1 MGKGGGGQRTPYEA
15 PNDLTSRQ
23 KASLIDLISE
33 GPIEGPIHIQGS
45 MDDLGC
51 IYLDDTPVIDGSG
64 NSTINGMYAQ
74 WRAGTLEQPAMSGFT
89 ASANEVPVGIEVKYN
104 SPVTRTI
111 TSPNID
117 RLRLTFG
124 TQALVE
130 TKDNGDRVPTSVQL
144 QIQIQR
150 NGTWITEKNVT
161 INGKRS
167 NSPYL
172 MAVVLDDLPPV
183 PFSVRMIRI
192 TQDSTSDKIQNNTV
206 WSSYSELVDISQTYP
221 GSAVAGLMFDSEQ
234 FGNKFPRRNY
244 LIKGRIIQ
252 VPSNYDPDERIYS
265 GIWDGTFKPSFTNNP
280 AWILWDLLTHPR
292 YGMGKRLNI
301 SEVDKFALYAI
312 GRYCDEQV
320 DDGFGGKEPRMV
332 CNAYITDMR
341 KAYDVM
347 GDMCAMMRIMPVWN
361 GRTLTF
367 IQDRPSDVVWPYTN
381 ANVIDGN
388 FQYSFSALKSR
399 HTAVEVRFIDPDNG
413 WKTSVELVEDDA
425 SIARFGRNVMRVDAF
440 GCTSRGQAHR
450 HGLWLLTTEKLE
462 TQTVEFT
469 VGSEGLRH
477 MPGDIIEIADN
488 YYADNQIGG
497 RLTHIDYASQT
508 LTLDRNIDTPQS
520 GKSSVTLINAQ
531 GDPQSYE
538 VLSYPA
544 SNQIKLDTLPLGLR
558 EGGIWTLTL
567 PSLRRRLFRAISLAD
582 NGDGSF
588 TVIAVQH
595 TPEKEAIV
603 DKGAKFEPKPDT
615 PLGGFIPPV
624 ENLSVDIELDA
635 SAWQV
640 EASWNTPYS
649 SRGVDFLLKL
659 TTGDRIVGT
668 ASTTDTMYRFG
679 GLPQGNYVL
688 SVVPQND
695 RKQKG
700 EVATTSFAINPPLP
714 PSYIEVESGYFS
726 LGIIPRSGG
735 QNSLRAQYEF
745 WFSEK
750 QITDISEVESRA
762 EYLGVSSMWVI
773 QGRNLKAG
781 HTYYIYVRSINAV
794 GKSAFVEAKGEPNSN
809 TKEILDELD
818 GQFMTADAGK
828 QLSERLDWNA
838 ETAIILSNADSQLSR
853 SLLVKH
859 GQSQAGIK
867 ELWQVRATD
876 NEAWAQTVTQ
886 LYSSINDAENTF
898 NSEIK
903 EVKTTI
909 SDLDKAF
916 GQTSTEIRTELKTA
930 NDTTNK
936 RIDSTNQDLANTNQK
951 LGNTD
956 KEMGRIAADVVTNK
970 EAISKTNEAMAK
982 SEEQVQAQFGEQQ
995 GMINQKMQAEFSQ
1008 TGDGVV
1014 THSINIT
1021 IIHDKVKYNAAGQV
1035 ISAQVKNGKLE
1046 SFFGYNANNFAW
1058 YNPANGKM
1066 ELFMYAKN
1074 GQLFIRD
1081 LFIEDGSITNAKI
1094 GNVIQSNNYVMGKSG
1109 WIINK
1114 NGFAEFQNIKARGE
1128 IEATSGRLKNVVIEK
1143 SCEILGTLN
1152 VENLEGNI
1160 VTVTQ
1165 DVYRSLSFPH
1175 SEIVELFKVKRRTQK
1190 CFIWV
1195 QGALNPYERIP
1206 NNGVR
1211 VENRA
1216 AFAYRA
1222 PGYGYNGGEA
1232 DIYIDRI
1239 IQPKPNTYNMEGLA
1253 SPDFYAVNEFVLEL
1267 GPGEGVA
1274 SIGIKI
1280 PRLDNQTTRFIM
1292 RARIIVFPDNQ
1303 DVIF

>member
-124 TQALVE
+124 TQSLVE

-150 NGTWITEKNVT
+150 NGVWITEKNVT
-161 INGKRS
+161 IKGKRS

-172 MAVVLDDLPPV
+172 MAVILDDLPPV

-252 VPSNYDPDERIYS
+252 VPSNYDPDKRIYS
-265 GIWDGTFKPSFTNNP
+265 GIWAGTFKPAFTNNP
-280 AWILWDLLTHPR
+280 AWVLWDLLTHPR

-320 DDGFGGKEPRMV
+320 DDGFGGKEPRIT

-347 GDMCAMMRIMPVWN
+347 ADMYAMMRIMPVWN

-399 HTAVEVRFIDPDNG
+399 HTAVEVRFIDPNNG

-462 TQTVEFT
+462 TQTVEFNI
-469 VGSEGLRH
+469 GSEGLRH

-508 LTLDRNIDTPQS
+508 LTLDRNIDTPKS
-520 GKSSVTLINAQ
+520 GKSSVTLLNAQ

-538 VLSYPA
+538 VVSYPA
-544 SNQIKLDTLPLGLR
+544 SNQIKLDILPLGLQ

-567 PSLRRRLFRAISLAD
+567 PSLRRRLFRAISLSD

-595 TPEKEAIV
+595 APEKEAVV

-624 ENLSVDIELDA
+624 ENLSVDIESDT

-668 ASTTDTMYRFG
+668 ASTTDTIYRFG

-688 SVVPQND
+688 SVLPQND

-750 QITDISEVESRA
+750 QITDIRDVENRA
-762 EYLGVSSMWVI
+762 EYLGISSMWVI

-794 GKSAFVEAKGEPNSN
+794 GKSVFVEAKGEPDSN

-818 GQFMTADAGK
+818 GQFMTTEAGK
-828 QLSERLDWNA
+828 QLDEKLNWNTESIA
-838 ETAIILSNADSQLSR
+838 ELTNATYSLSTDVLRYSANA
-853 SLLVKH
+853 
-859 GQSQAGIK
+859 QAGITQ
-867 ELWQVRATD
+867 LQQLRVSD
-876 NEAWAQTVTQ
+876 NEAWAQDIKRV
-886 LYSSINDAENTF
+886 YASIEDNDKALRA
-898 NSEIK
+898 EIK
-903 EVKTTI
+903 ETQTSI
-909 SDLDKAF
+909 TELNKAF
-916 GQTSTEIRTELKTA
+916 GQTTTEIRTELKTT
-930 NDTTNK
+930 NDATNK
-936 RIDSTNQDLANTNQK
+936 RIDDTNQK

-956 KEMGRIAADVVTNK
+956 KEIGRIRADVATNK
-970 EAISKTNEAMAK
+970 EAISETNKAMAK
-982 SEEQVQAQFGEQQ
+982 SEEQVQAQFGKQQ

-1021 IIHDKVKYNAAGQV
+1021 IVHNNVKYNAAGQV

-1046 SFFGYNANNFAW
+1046 SFIGYNANNFAW
-1058 YNPANGKM
+1058 YNPVNGKM
-1066 ELFMYAKN
+1066 ELFMAAKN
-1074 GQLFIRD
+1074 GQFFIREA
-1081 LFIEDGSITNAKI
+1081 FIGDATITSAKI
-1094 GNVIQSNNYVMGKSG
+1094 ADVLQSTNFSHANKVGYQLNMRTGEEIKYGNNAQGYWIETNILKRLFDKKGTMRIRMG
-1109 WIINK
+1109 
-1114 NGFAEFQNIKARGE
+1114 
-1128 IEATSGRLKNVVIEK
+1128 
-1143 SCEILGTLN
+1143 
-1152 VENLEGNI
+1152 
-1160 VTVTQ
+1160 
-1165 DVYRSLSFPH
+1165 
-1175 SEIVELFKVKRRTQK
+1175 
-1190 CFIWV
+1190 IW
-1195 QGALNPYERIP
+1195 
-1206 NNGVR
+1206 
-1211 VENRA
+1211 
-1216 AFAYRA
+1216 
-1222 PGYGYNGGEA
+1222 
-1232 DIYIDRI
+1232 
-1239 IQPKPNTYNMEGLA
+1239 
-1253 SPDFYAVNEFVLEL
+1253 
-1267 GPGEGVA
+1267 
-1274 SIGIKI
+1274 
-1280 PRLDNQTTRFIM
+1280 
-1292 RARIIVFPDNQ
+1292 
-1303 DVIF
+1303 

>member
-23 KASLIDLISE
+23 KASLVDLISE

-64 NSTINGMYAQ
+64 NSTINGMYTQ

-89 ASANEVPVGIEVKYN
+89 ASANEVPVGIEIKYN

-150 NGTWITEKNVT
+150 NGVWITEKNVT
-161 INGKRS
+161 IKGKRS

-172 MAVVLDDLPPV
+172 MAVILDDLPPV

-192 TQDSTSDKIQNNTV
+192 TKDSTSDKIQNNTV

-252 VPSNYDPDERIYS
+252 VPSNYDPDKRIYT
-265 GIWDGTFKPSFTNNP
+265 GIWDGTFKPAFTNNP

-320 DDGFGGKEPRMV
+320 DDGFGGKEPRMT

-381 ANVIDGN
+381 ANVIEGN

-508 LTLDRNIDTPQS
+508 LTLDRNIEIPKS

-531 GDPQSYE
+531 GEPKSYE
-538 VLSYPA
+538 VASYPA
-544 SNQIKLDTLPLGLR
+544 SNQIKLDILPLGLR

-635 SAWQV
+635 STWQV

-750 QITDISEVESRA
+750 KITDIREVESRT

-794 GKSAFVEAKGEPNSN
+794 GRSEFVEGIGQPESY
-809 TKEILDELD
+809 TREILDNLDKEL
-818 GQFMTADAGK
+818 QETQAWK
-828 QLSERLDWNA
+828 TLSETVDWN
-838 ETAIILSNADSQLSR
+838 ETTVKRLRYNEYRLSR
-853 SLLVKH
+853 KFEKYSE
-859 GQSQAGIK
+859 QIETDIK
-867 ELWQVRATD
+867 DIR
-876 NEAWAQTVTQ
+876 TQ
-886 LYSSINDAENTF
+886 IENT
-898 NSEIK
+898 E
-903 EVKTTI
+903 
-909 SDLDKAF
+909 
-916 GQTSTEIRTELKTA
+916 
-930 NDTTNK
+930 
-936 RIDSTNQDLANTNQK
+936 
-951 LGNTD
+951 
-956 KEMGRIAADVVTNK
+956 ADIITQK
-970 EAISKTNEAMAK
+970 EAISSITQAQ
-982 SEEQVQAQFGEQQ
+982 STYQQQVQAKFNQQSGIVSRKMNAQFTQSG
-995 GMINQKMQAEFSQ
+995 GYAR
-1008 TGDGVV
+1008 
-1014 THSINIT
+1014 HSINIT
-1021 IIHDKVKYNAAGQV
+1021 IIQDNIKYNAGGLV
-1035 ISAQVKNGKLE
+1035 VSAEIKNKKITSYIG
-1046 SFFGYNANNFAW
+1046 FNANNFAF
-1058 YNPANGKM
+1058 YNPKNNRM
-1066 ELFMYAKN
+1066 ELFMSAKN
-1074 GQLFIRD
+1074 GQFFIRD
-1081 LFIEDGSITNAKI
+1081 ALIDKAMIRKLVLSEAITSDNYYPDESGFIIDVKNNKLEFYG
-1094 GNVIQSNNYVMGKSG
+1094 GNGGTSLTEQNLYVKD
-1109 WIINK
+1109 
-1114 NGFAEFQNIKARGE
+1114 EFGN
-1128 IEATSGRLKNVVIEK
+1128 NVVI
-1143 SCEILGTLN
+1143 IG
-1152 VENLEGNI
+1152 
-1160 VTVTQ
+1160 
-1165 DVYRSLSFPH
+1165 
-1175 SEIVELFKVKRRTQK
+1175 
-1190 CFIWV
+1190 
-1195 QGALNPYERIP
+1195 
-1206 NNGVR
+1206 
-1211 VENRA
+1211 
-1216 AFAYRA
+1216 
-1222 PGYGYNGGEA
+1222 
-1232 DIYIDRI
+1232 DI
-1239 IQPKPNTYNMEGLA
+1239 
-1253 SPDFYAVNEFVLEL
+1253 SNEE
-1267 GPGEGVA
+1267 
-1274 SIGIKI
+1274 
-1280 PRLDNQTTRFIM
+1280 
-1292 RARIIVFPDNQ
+1292 
-1303 DVIF
+1303 

>member
-124 TQALVE
+124 TQSLVE

-150 NGTWITEKNVT
+150 NGVWITEKNVT
-161 INGKRS
+161 IKGKRS

-172 MAVVLDDLPPV
+172 MAVILDDLPPV

-252 VPSNYDPDERIYS
+252 VPSNYDPDKRIYS
-265 GIWDGTFKPSFTNNP
+265 GIWDGTFKPAFTNNP
-280 AWILWDLLTHPR
+280 AWVLWDLLTHPR
-292 YGMGKRLNI
+292 YGMGKRFNI

-320 DDGFGGKEPRMV
+320 DDGFGGKEPRIT

-347 GDMCAMMRIMPVWN
+347 ADMCAMMRIMPVWN

-399 HTAVEVRFIDPDNG
+399 HTAVEVRFIDPNNG

-462 TQTVEFT
+462 TQTVEFNI
-469 VGSEGLRH
+469 GSEGLRH

-488 YYADNQIGG
+488 NYADNQIGG

-508 LTLDRNIDTPQS
+508 LTLDRNIDTPKS

-538 VLSYPA
+538 VVSYPA
-544 SNQIKLDTLPLGLR
+544 SNQIKLDTLPLGLQ

-595 TPEKEAIV
+595 TPEKEAVV

-624 ENLSVDIELDA
+624 ENLSVDIESDT

-668 ASTTDTMYRFG
+668 ASTTDTIYRFG

-688 SVVPQND
+688 SVLPQND

-750 QITDISEVESRA
+750 QITDIRDVENRA
-762 EYLGVSSMWVI
+762 EYLGISSMWVI

-794 GKSAFVEAKGEPNSN
+794 GKSVFVEAKGEPDSN

-818 GQFMTADAGK
+818 GQFMTTEAGK
-828 QLSERLDWNA
+828 QLDEKLNWNTESIA
-838 ETAIILSNADSQLSR
+838 ELTNATYSLSTDVLRYSANA
-853 SLLVKH
+853 
-859 GQSQAGIK
+859 QAGITQ
-867 ELWQVRATD
+867 LQQLRVSD
-876 NEAWAQTVTQ
+876 NEAWAQDIKRV
-886 LYSSINDAENTF
+886 YASIEDNDKALRA
-898 NSEIK
+898 EIK
-903 EVKTTI
+903 ETQTSI
-909 SDLDKAF
+909 TELNKAF
-916 GQTSTEIRTELKTA
+916 GQTTTEIRTELKTT
-930 NDTTNK
+930 NDATNK
-936 RIDSTNQDLANTNQK
+936 RIDDTNQK

-956 KEMGRIAADVVTNK
+956 KEVGRIRADVATNK
-970 EAISKTNEAMAK
+970 EAISETNKAMAK
-982 SEEQVQAQFGEQQ
+982 SEEQVQAQFGKQQ

-1021 IIHDKVKYNAAGQV
+1021 IVHNNVKYNAAGQV

-1058 YNPANGKM
+1058 YNPVNGKM

-1074 GQLFIRD
+1074 GQFFIKEAFLD
-1081 LFIEDGSITNAKI
+1081 KASIREMVLSESI
-1094 GNVIQSNNYVMGKSG
+1094 RSDNYVPGKSG
-1109 WIINK
+1109 FIIDVKNNK
-1114 NGFAEFQNIKARGE
+1114 LEMYGGNGGTTLTNQNLYVKDETGY
-1128 IEATSGRLKNVVIEK
+1128 NVVI
-1143 SCEILGTLN
+1143 IGDITN
-1152 VENLEGNI
+1152 
-1160 VTVTQ
+1160 
-1165 DVYRSLSFPH
+1165 
-1175 SEIVELFKVKRRTQK
+1175 
-1190 CFIWV
+1190 
-1195 QGALNPYERIP
+1195 ER
-1206 NNGVR
+1206 
-1211 VENRA
+1211 
-1216 AFAYRA
+1216 
-1222 PGYGYNGGEA
+1222 
-1232 DIYIDRI
+1232 
-1239 IQPKPNTYNMEGLA
+1239 
-1253 SPDFYAVNEFVLEL
+1253 
-1267 GPGEGVA
+1267 
-1274 SIGIKI
+1274 
-1280 PRLDNQTTRFIM
+1280 
-1292 RARIIVFPDNQ
+1292 
-1303 DVIF
+1303 

>member
-74 WRAGTLEQPAMSGFT
+74 WRAGTLEQPAMRGFT

-150 NGTWITEKNVT
+150 NGVWITEKNVT
-161 INGKRS
+161 IKGKRS

-172 MAVVLDDLPPV
+172 MAVILDDLPPV

-252 VPSNYDPDERIYS
+252 VPSNYDPDKRIYS
-265 GIWDGTFKPSFTNNP
+265 GIWDGTFKPAFTNNP
-280 AWILWDLLTHPR
+280 AWVLWDLLTHPR

-320 DDGFGGKEPRMV
+320 DDGFGGKEPRIT

-347 GDMCAMMRIMPVWN
+347 ADMCAMMRIMPVWN

-399 HTAVEVRFIDPDNG
+399 HTAVEVRFIDPNNG

-462 TQTVEFT
+462 TQTVEFNI
-469 VGSEGLRH
+469 GSEGLRH

-508 LTLDRNIDTPQS
+508 LTLDRNIDTPKS

-538 VLSYPA
+538 VVSYPA
-544 SNQIKLDTLPLGLR
+544 SNQIKLDTLPLGLQ

-595 TPEKEAIV
+595 TPEKEAVV

-624 ENLSVDIELDA
+624 ENLSVDIESDT

-688 SVVPQND
+688 SVLPQND

-735 QNSLRAQYEF
+735 RNSLRAQYEF

-750 QITDISEVESRA
+750 QITDIRDVENRA
-762 EYLGVSSMWVI
+762 EYLGISSMWVI

-794 GKSAFVEAKGEPNSN
+794 GKSVFVEAKGEPDSN

-818 GQFMTADAGK
+818 GQFMTTEAGK
-828 QLSERLDWNA
+828 QLDEKLNWNTESIA
-838 ETAIILSNADSQLSR
+838 ELTNATYSLSTDVLRYSANA
-853 SLLVKH
+853 
-859 GQSQAGIK
+859 QAGITQ
-867 ELWQVRATD
+867 LQQLRVSD
-876 NEAWAQTVTQ
+876 NEAWAQDIKRV
-886 LYSSINDAENTF
+886 YASIEDNDKALRA
-898 NSEIK
+898 EIK
-903 EVKTTI
+903 ETQTSI
-909 SDLDKAF
+909 TELNKAF
-916 GQTSTEIRTELKTA
+916 GQTTTEIRTELKT
-930 NDTTNK
+930 
-936 RIDSTNQDLANTNQK
+936 TNQNLADTNQK
-951 LGNTD
+951 LGNID
-956 KEMGRIAADVVTNK
+956 KEVGRIRADVATNK
-970 EAISKTNEAMAK
+970 EAISETNKAMAK
-982 SEEQVQAQFGEQQ
+982 SEEQVQAQFGKQQ

-1021 IIHDKVKYNAAGQV
+1021 IVHNNVKYNAAGQV

-1046 SFFGYNANNFAW
+1046 SFIGYNANNFAW
-1058 YNPANGKM
+1058 YNPVNGKM

-1094 GNVIQSNNYVMGKSG
+1094 GNVIQSNNYVAGKSG

-1114 NGFAEFQNIKARGE
+1114 NGLAEFQNIKARGE
-1128 IEATSGRLKNVVIEK
+1128 IEATSGRLKNVVIEE
-1143 SCEILGTLN
+1143 SCDILGKLK

-1165 DVYRSLSFPH
+1165 DVYHNLSFSH
-1175 SEIVELFKVKRRTQK
+1175 NNIVELFKVKRRTQK

-1206 NNGVR
+1206 NNGVKP
-1211 VENRA
+1211 ENRS

-1222 PGYGYNGGEA
+1222 PFYRNGAGAA
-1232 DIYIDRI
+1232 DIYIDGV
-1239 IQPKPNTYNMEGLA
+1239 IQPRPSIYNMEDT
-1253 SPDFYAVNEFVLEL
+1253 STSDFYAVNEFVLEL
-1267 GPGEGVA
+1267 SPGEGVA

-1280 PRLDNQTTRFIM
+1280 PQGGSETTRFIM

-1303 DVIF
+1303 DVIFN

>member
-124 TQALVE
+124 TQSLVE

-150 NGTWITEKNVT
+150 NGVWITEKNVT
-161 INGKRS
+161 IKGKRS

-172 MAVVLDDLPPV
+172 MAVILDDLPPV

-252 VPSNYDPDERIYS
+252 VPSNYDPDKRIYS
-265 GIWDGTFKPSFTNNP
+265 GIWDGTFKPAFTNNP
-280 AWILWDLLTHPR
+280 AWVLWDLLTHPR

-320 DDGFGGKEPRMV
+320 DDGFGGKEPRIT

-347 GDMCAMMRIMPVWN
+347 ADMCAMMRIMPVWN

-399 HTAVEVRFIDPDNG
+399 HTAVEVRFIDPNNG

-462 TQTVEFT
+462 TQTVEFNI
-469 VGSEGLRH
+469 GSEGLRH

-508 LTLDRNIDTPQS
+508 LTLDRNIDTPKS
-520 GKSSVTLINAQ
+520 GKSSVTLLNAQ

-538 VLSYPA
+538 VVSYPA
-544 SNQIKLDTLPLGLR
+544 SNQIKLDTLPLGLQ

-567 PSLRRRLFRAISLAD
+567 PSLRRRLFRAISLTD

-595 TPEKEAIV
+595 TPEKEAVV

-624 ENLSVDIELDA
+624 ENLSVDIESDT

-668 ASTTDTMYRFG
+668 ASTTDTIYRFG

-688 SVVPQND
+688 SVLPQND

-750 QITDISEVESRA
+750 QITDIRDVENRA
-762 EYLGVSSMWVI
+762 EYLGISSMWVI

-794 GKSAFVEAKGEPNSN
+794 GKSVFVEAKGEPDSN

-818 GQFMTADAGK
+818 GQFMTTEAGK
-828 QLSERLDWNA
+828 QLDEKLNWNTESIA
-838 ETAIILSNADSQLSR
+838 ELTNATYSLSTDVLRYSANA
-853 SLLVKH
+853 
-859 GQSQAGIK
+859 QAGITQ
-867 ELWQVRATD
+867 LQQLRVSD
-876 NEAWAQTVTQ
+876 NEAWAQDIKRV
-886 LYSSINDAENTF
+886 YASIEDNDKALRA
-898 NSEIK
+898 EIK
-903 EVKTTI
+903 ETQTSI
-909 SDLDKAF
+909 TELNKAF
-916 GQTSTEIRTELKTA
+916 GQTTTEIRTELKTT
-930 NDTTNK
+930 NDATNK
-936 RIDSTNQDLANTNQK
+936 RIDDTNQK

-956 KEMGRIAADVVTNK
+956 KEVGRIRADVATNK
-970 EAISKTNEAMAK
+970 EAISETNKAMAK
-982 SEEQVQAQFGEQQ
+982 SEEQVQAQFGKQQ

-1021 IIHDKVKYNAAGQV
+1021 IVHNNVKYNAAGQV

-1046 SFFGYNANNFAW
+1046 SFIGYNANNFAW
-1058 YNPANGKM
+1058 YNPVNGKM

-1094 GNVIQSNNYVMGKSG
+1094 GNVIQSNNYVAGKSG

-1114 NGFAEFQNIKARGE
+1114 NGFAELQNIKARGE
-1128 IEATSGRLKNVVIEK
+1128 IEATSGRLKNVVIEE
-1143 SCEILGTLN
+1143 SCDILGKLK

-1165 DVYRSLSFPH
+1165 DVYHNLSFSH
-1175 SEIVELFKVKRRTQK
+1175 NNIVELFKVKRRTQK

-1206 NNGVR
+1206 NNGVKP
-1211 VENRA
+1211 ENRS

-1222 PGYGYNGGEA
+1222 PFYRNGAGAA
-1232 DIYIDRI
+1232 DIYIDGV
-1239 IQPKPNTYNMEGLA
+1239 IQPRPSIYNMEDTA
-1253 SPDFYAVNEFVLEL
+1253 TSDFYAVNEFVLEL
-1267 GPGEGVA
+1267 SPGEGVA

-1280 PRLDNQTTRFIM
+1280 PQGGSETTRFIM

-1303 DVIF
+1303 DVIFN

>member
-1 MGKGGGGQRTPYEA
+1 MGKGGGGQKTPYEA

-45 MDDLGC
+45 MNDLGC
-51 IYLDDTPVIDGSG
+51 IYLDDTSVIDGSG

-144 QIQIQR
+144 QIQVQR
-150 NGTWITEKNVT
+150 NGAWITEKNVT

-252 VPSNYDPDERIYS
+252 VPSNYDPDKRIYS
-265 GIWDGTFKPSFTNNP
+265 SIWDGSFKPAFTNNP
-280 AWILWDLLTHPR
+280 AWVLWDLLTHPR

-312 GRYCDEQV
+312 GRYCDERV
-320 DDGFGGKEPRMV
+320 DDGFGGKEPRMT

-381 ANVIDGN
+381 ANVIEGN

-497 RLTHIDYASQT
+497 RLTHIDYTSQT
-508 LTLDRNIDTPQS
+508 LTLDRNIDTPKS

-544 SNQIKLDTLPLGLR
+544 SNQINLDTLPLGLR

-615 PLGGFIPPV
+615 PLGGFIPSV
-624 ENLSVDIELDA
+624 ENLSVDIESDA

-649 SRGVDFLLKL
+649 SRGIDFLLKL

-668 ASTTDTMYRFG
+668 ASTTDTMHRFG

-700 EVATTSFAINPPLP
+700 EVVTTSFAINPPLP

-750 QITDISEVESRA
+750 QITDIREVENRA
-762 EYLGVSSMWVI
+762 EYLGVSTMWVI

-794 GKSAFVEAKGEPNSN
+794 GRSEFVEGIGQPESY
-809 TKEILDELD
+809 TREILDNLDKEL
-818 GQFMTADAGK
+818 QETQAWK
-828 QLSERLDWNA
+828 TLSESVDWN
-838 ETAIILSNADSQLSR
+838 ETTVKRLRYNEYRLSR
-853 SLLVKH
+853 KFEKYSE
-859 GQSQAGIK
+859 QIETDIK
-867 ELWQVRATD
+867 DIR
-876 NEAWAQTVTQ
+876 TQ
-886 LYSSINDAENTF
+886 IENT
-898 NSEIK
+898 E
-903 EVKTTI
+903 
-909 SDLDKAF
+909 
-916 GQTSTEIRTELKTA
+916 
-930 NDTTNK
+930 
-936 RIDSTNQDLANTNQK
+936 
-951 LGNTD
+951 
-956 KEMGRIAADVVTNK
+956 ADIITQK
-970 EAISKTNEAMAK
+970 EAISSITQAQ
-982 SEEQVQAQFGEQQ
+982 STYQHQVQAKFNQQ
-995 GMINQKMQAEFSQ
+995 SGIVNQKMNAQFTQSGGYAR
-1008 TGDGVV
+1008 
-1014 THSINIT
+1014 HSMNIT
-1021 IIHDKVKYNAAGQV
+1021 IIQDNIKYNAGGLV
-1035 ISAQVKNGKLE
+1035 VSAEIKNKKITSYIG
-1046 SFFGYNANNFAW
+1046 FNANNFAF
-1058 YNPANGKM
+1058 YNPKNNRM
-1066 ELFMYAKN
+1066 ELFMSAKN
-1074 GQLFIRD
+1074 GQFFIRD
-1081 LFIEDGSITNAKI
+1081 ALIDKAKI
-1094 GNVIQSNNYVMGKSG
+1094 RKLVLSEAITSDNYYPDESGFIIDVKNNKLEFYGGNGGTSLTEQNLYVKD
-1109 WIINK
+1109 
-1114 NGFAEFQNIKARGE
+1114 EFGN
-1128 IEATSGRLKNVVIEK
+1128 NVVI
-1143 SCEILGTLN
+1143 IG
-1152 VENLEGNI
+1152 
-1160 VTVTQ
+1160 
-1165 DVYRSLSFPH
+1165 
-1175 SEIVELFKVKRRTQK
+1175 
-1190 CFIWV
+1190 
-1195 QGALNPYERIP
+1195 
-1206 NNGVR
+1206 
-1211 VENRA
+1211 
-1216 AFAYRA
+1216 
-1222 PGYGYNGGEA
+1222 
-1232 DIYIDRI
+1232 DI
-1239 IQPKPNTYNMEGLA
+1239 
-1253 SPDFYAVNEFVLEL
+1253 SNEE
-1267 GPGEGVA
+1267 
-1274 SIGIKI
+1274 
-1280 PRLDNQTTRFIM
+1280 
-1292 RARIIVFPDNQ
+1292 
-1303 DVIF
+1303 

>member
-124 TQALVE
+124 TQSLVE

-150 NGTWITEKNVT
+150 NGVWITEKNVT
-161 INGKRS
+161 IKGKRS

-172 MAVVLDDLPPV
+172 MAVILDDLPPV

-252 VPSNYDPDERIYS
+252 VPSNYDPDKRIYS
-265 GIWDGTFKPSFTNNP
+265 GIWDGTFKPAFTNNP
-280 AWILWDLLTHPR
+280 AWVLWDLLTHPR

-320 DDGFGGKEPRMV
+320 DDGFGGKEPRIT

-347 GDMCAMMRIMPVWN
+347 ADMCAMMRIMPVWN

-399 HTAVEVRFIDPDNG
+399 HTAVEVRFIDPNNG

-440 GCTSRGQAHR
+440 GCTSRGQAYR

-462 TQTVEFT
+462 TQTVEFNI
-469 VGSEGLRH
+469 GSEGLRH

-488 YYADNQIGG
+488 NYADNQIGG

-508 LTLDRNIDTPQS
+508 LTLDRNIDTPKS

-538 VLSYPA
+538 VVSYPA
-544 SNQIKLDTLPLGLR
+544 SNQIKLDTLPLGLQ

-595 TPEKEAIV
+595 TPEKEAVV

-624 ENLSVDIELDA
+624 ENLSVDIESDT

-668 ASTTDTMYRFG
+668 ASTTDTIYRFG

-688 SVVPQND
+688 SVLPQND

-750 QITDISEVESRA
+750 QITDIRDVENRA
-762 EYLGVSSMWVI
+762 EYLGISSMWVI

-794 GKSAFVEAKGEPNSN
+794 GKSVFVEAKGEPDSN

-818 GQFMTADAGK
+818 GQFMTTEAGK
-828 QLSERLDWNA
+828 QLDEKLNWNTESIA
-838 ETAIILSNADSQLSR
+838 ELTNATYSLSTDVLRYSANA
-853 SLLVKH
+853 
-859 GQSQAGIK
+859 QAGITQ
-867 ELWQVRATD
+867 LQQLRVSD
-876 NEAWAQTVTQ
+876 NEAWAQDIKRV
-886 LYSSINDAENTF
+886 YASIEDNDKALRA
-898 NSEIK
+898 EIK
-903 EVKTTI
+903 ETQTSI
-909 SDLDKAF
+909 TELNKAF
-916 GQTSTEIRTELKTA
+916 GQTTTEIRTELKTT
-930 NDTTNK
+930 NDATNK
-936 RIDSTNQDLANTNQK
+936 RIDDTNQK

-956 KEMGRIAADVVTNK
+956 KEVGRIRADVATNK
-970 EAISKTNEAMAK
+970 EAISETNKAMAK
-982 SEEQVQAQFGEQQ
+982 SEEQVQAQFGKQQ

-1021 IIHDKVKYNAAGQV
+1021 IVHNNVKYNAAGQV

-1046 SFFGYNANNFAW
+1046 SFIGYNANNFAW
-1058 YNPANGKM
+1058 YNPVNGKM
-1066 ELFMYAKN
+1066 ELFMAVKN
-1074 GQLFIRD
+1074 GQLFVKEAFLDKASIREMV
-1081 LFIEDGSITNAKI
+1081 LSESIR
-1094 GNVIQSNNYVMGKSG
+1094 SDNYVPGKSG
-1109 WIINK
+1109 FIIDVKNNK
-1114 NGFAEFQNIKARGE
+1114 LEMYGGNGGTTLTNQNLYVKDETGY
-1128 IEATSGRLKNVVIEK
+1128 NVVI
-1143 SCEILGTLN
+1143 IGDITN
-1152 VENLEGNI
+1152 
-1160 VTVTQ
+1160 
-1165 DVYRSLSFPH
+1165 
-1175 SEIVELFKVKRRTQK
+1175 
-1190 CFIWV
+1190 
-1195 QGALNPYERIP
+1195 ER
-1206 NNGVR
+1206 
-1211 VENRA
+1211 
-1216 AFAYRA
+1216 
-1222 PGYGYNGGEA
+1222 
-1232 DIYIDRI
+1232 
-1239 IQPKPNTYNMEGLA
+1239 
-1253 SPDFYAVNEFVLEL
+1253 
-1267 GPGEGVA
+1267 
-1274 SIGIKI
+1274 
-1280 PRLDNQTTRFIM
+1280 
-1292 RARIIVFPDNQ
+1292 
-1303 DVIF
+1303 

>member
-124 TQALVE
+124 TQSLVE

-150 NGTWITEKNVT
+150 NGVWITEKNVT
-161 INGKRS
+161 IKGKRS

-172 MAVVLDDLPPV
+172 MAVILDDLPPV

-252 VPSNYDPDERIYS
+252 VPSNYDPDKRIYS
-265 GIWDGTFKPSFTNNP
+265 GIWDGTFKPAFTNNP
-280 AWILWDLLTHPR
+280 AWVLWDLLTHPR
-292 YGMGKRLNI
+292 YGMGKRFNI

-320 DDGFGGKEPRMV
+320 DDGFGGKEPRIT

-347 GDMCAMMRIMPVWN
+347 ADMCAMMRIMPVWN

-399 HTAVEVRFIDPDNG
+399 HTAVEVRFIDPNNG

-462 TQTVEFT
+462 TQTVEFNI
-469 VGSEGLRH
+469 GSEGLRH

-488 YYADNQIGG
+488 NYADNQIGG

-508 LTLDRNIDTPQS
+508 LTLDRNIDTPKS

-538 VLSYPA
+538 VVSYPA
-544 SNQIKLDTLPLGLR
+544 SNQIKLDTLPLGLQ

-595 TPEKEAIV
+595 TPEKEAVV

-624 ENLSVDIELDA
+624 ENLSVDIESDT

-668 ASTTDTMYRFG
+668 ASTTDTIYRFG

-688 SVVPQND
+688 SVLPQND

-750 QITDISEVESRA
+750 QITDIRDVENRA
-762 EYLGVSSMWVI
+762 EYLGISSMWVI

-794 GKSAFVEAKGEPNSN
+794 GKSVFVEAKGEPDSN

-818 GQFMTADAGK
+818 GQFMTTEAGK
-828 QLSERLDWNA
+828 QLDEKLNWNTESIA
-838 ETAIILSNADSQLSR
+838 ELTNATYSLSTDVLRYSANA
-853 SLLVKH
+853 
-859 GQSQAGIK
+859 QAGITQ
-867 ELWQVRATD
+867 LQQLRVSD
-876 NEAWAQTVTQ
+876 NEAWAQDIKRV
-886 LYSSINDAENTF
+886 YASIEDNDKALRA
-898 NSEIK
+898 EIK
-903 EVKTTI
+903 ETQTSI
-909 SDLDKAF
+909 TELNKAF
-916 GQTSTEIRTELKTA
+916 GQTTTEIRTELKTT
-930 NDTTNK
+930 NDATNK
-936 RIDSTNQDLANTNQK
+936 RIDDTNQK

-956 KEMGRIAADVVTNK
+956 KEVGRIRADVATNK
-970 EAISKTNEAMAK
+970 EAISETNKAMAK
-982 SEEQVQAQFGEQQ
+982 SEEQVQAQFGKQQ

-1021 IIHDKVKYNAAGQV
+1021 IVHNNVKYNAAGQV
-1035 ISAQVKNGKLE
+1035 ISA
-1046 SFFGYNANNFAW
+1046 
-1058 YNPANGKM
+1058 
-1066 ELFMYAKN
+1066 
-1074 GQLFIRD
+1074 
-1081 LFIEDGSITNAKI
+1081 
-1094 GNVIQSNNYVMGKSG
+1094 
-1109 WIINK
+1109 
-1114 NGFAEFQNIKARGE
+1114 
-1128 IEATSGRLKNVVIEK
+1128 
-1143 SCEILGTLN
+1143 
-1152 VENLEGNI
+1152 
-1160 VTVTQ
+1160 
-1165 DVYRSLSFPH
+1165 
-1175 SEIVELFKVKRRTQK
+1175 
-1190 CFIWV
+1190 
-1195 QGALNPYERIP
+1195 
-1206 NNGVR
+1206 
-1211 VENRA
+1211 
-1216 AFAYRA
+1216 
-1222 PGYGYNGGEA
+1222 
-1232 DIYIDRI
+1232 
-1239 IQPKPNTYNMEGLA
+1239 
-1253 SPDFYAVNEFVLEL
+1253 
-1267 GPGEGVA
+1267 
-1274 SIGIKI
+1274 
-1280 PRLDNQTTRFIM
+1280 
-1292 RARIIVFPDNQ
+1292 
-1303 DVIF
+1303 

>member
-45 MDDLGC
+45 MNDLGC

-74 WRAGTLEQPAMSGFT
+74 WRAGTLEQPEMSGFT

-144 QIQIQR
+144 QIQVQR
-150 NGTWITEKNVT
+150 NGAWITEKNVT

-252 VPSNYDPDERIYS
+252 VSSNYDPDKRIYT
-265 GIWDGTFKPSFTNNP
+265 GIWDGTFKPAFTNNP

-320 DDGFGGKEPRMV
+320 DDGFGGKEPRMT

-381 ANVIDGN
+381 ANVIEGN

-488 YYADNQIGG
+488 YYADNQMGG

-508 LTLDRNIDTPQS
+508 LTLDRNIDTPKS

-538 VLSYPA
+538 VVSYPA
-544 SNQIKLDTLPLGLR
+544 SNQIKLDTLPSGLR

-624 ENLSVDIELDA
+624 ENLSVDIESDA

-668 ASTTDTMYRFG
+668 ASTSDMMYRFG

-750 QITDISEVESRA
+750 QITDIREVENRA
-762 EYLGVSSMWVI
+762 EYLGVSTMWVI

-781 HTYYIYVRSINAV
+781 HTYYIYVCSINAV
-794 GKSAFVEAKGEPNSN
+794 GRSEFVEGIGQPESH
-809 TKEILDELD
+809 TREILDNLDKEL
-818 GQFMTADAGK
+818 QETQAWK
-828 QLSERLDWNA
+828 TLSETVDWN
-838 ETAIILSNADSQLSR
+838 ETTVKRLRYNEYRLSR
-853 SLLVKH
+853 KFEKYSE
-859 GQSQAGIK
+859 QIETDIK
-867 ELWQVRATD
+867 DIR
-876 NEAWAQTVTQ
+876 TQ
-886 LYSSINDAENTF
+886 IENT
-898 NSEIK
+898 E
-903 EVKTTI
+903 
-909 SDLDKAF
+909 
-916 GQTSTEIRTELKTA
+916 
-930 NDTTNK
+930 
-936 RIDSTNQDLANTNQK
+936 
-951 LGNTD
+951 
-956 KEMGRIAADVVTNK
+956 ADIITQK
-970 EAISKTNEAMAK
+970 EAISSITQAQ
-982 SEEQVQAQFGEQQ
+982 STYQHQVQAKFNQQ
-995 GMINQKMQAEFSQ
+995 SGIVNQKMNAQFTQSGGYAR
-1008 TGDGVV
+1008 
-1014 THSINIT
+1014 HSMNIT
-1021 IIHDKVKYNAAGQV
+1021 IIQDNIKYNAGGLV
-1035 ISAQVKNGKLE
+1035 VSAEIKNKKITSYIG
-1046 SFFGYNANNFAW
+1046 FNANNFAF
-1058 YNPANGKM
+1058 YNPKNNRM
-1066 ELFMYAKN
+1066 ELFMSAKN
-1074 GQLFIRD
+1074 GQFFIRD
-1081 LFIEDGSITNAKI
+1081 ALIDKAMIRKLVLSEAITSDNYYPDESGFIIDVKNNKLEFYG
-1094 GNVIQSNNYVMGKSG
+1094 GNGGTSLTEQNLYVKD
-1109 WIINK
+1109 
-1114 NGFAEFQNIKARGE
+1114 EFGN
-1128 IEATSGRLKNVVIEK
+1128 NVVI
-1143 SCEILGTLN
+1143 IG
-1152 VENLEGNI
+1152 
-1160 VTVTQ
+1160 
-1165 DVYRSLSFPH
+1165 
-1175 SEIVELFKVKRRTQK
+1175 
-1190 CFIWV
+1190 
-1195 QGALNPYERIP
+1195 
-1206 NNGVR
+1206 
-1211 VENRA
+1211 
-1216 AFAYRA
+1216 
-1222 PGYGYNGGEA
+1222 
-1232 DIYIDRI
+1232 DI
-1239 IQPKPNTYNMEGLA
+1239 
-1253 SPDFYAVNEFVLEL
+1253 SNEE
-1267 GPGEGVA
+1267 
-1274 SIGIKI
+1274 
-1280 PRLDNQTTRFIM
+1280 
-1292 RARIIVFPDNQ
+1292 
-1303 DVIF
+1303 

>member
-1 MGKGGGGQRTPYEA
+1 MGKGGGGQRTSYEA

-74 WRAGTLEQPAMSGFT
+74 WRAGTLEQPAMRGFT

-150 NGTWITEKNVT
+150 NGVWITEKNVT
-161 INGKRS
+161 IKGKRS

-172 MAVVLDDLPPV
+172 MAVILDDLPPV

-252 VPSNYDPDERIYS
+252 VPSNYDPDKRIYS
-265 GIWDGTFKPSFTNNP
+265 GIWDGTFKPAFTNNP
-280 AWILWDLLTHPR
+280 AWVLWDLLTHPR

-320 DDGFGGKEPRMV
+320 DDGFGGKEPRIT

-347 GDMCAMMRIMPVWN
+347 ADMCAMMRIMPVWN

-399 HTAVEVRFIDPDNG
+399 HTAVEVRFIDPNNG

-462 TQTVEFT
+462 TQTVEFNI
-469 VGSEGLRH
+469 GSEGLRH

-508 LTLDRNIDTPQS
+508 LTLDRNIDTPKS

-538 VLSYPA
+538 VVSYPA
-544 SNQIKLDTLPLGLR
+544 SNQIKLDTLPLGLQ

-595 TPEKEAIV
+595 TPEKEAVV

-624 ENLSVDIELDA
+624 ENLSVDIESDT

-688 SVVPQND
+688 SVLPQND

-735 QNSLRAQYEF
+735 RNSLRAQYEF

-750 QITDISEVESRA
+750 QITDIRDVENRA
-762 EYLGVSSMWVI
+762 EYLGISSMWVI

-794 GKSAFVEAKGEPNSN
+794 GKSVFVEAKGEPDSN

-818 GQFMTADAGK
+818 GQFMTTEAGK
-828 QLSERLDWNA
+828 QLDEKLNWNTESIA
-838 ETAIILSNADSQLSR
+838 ELTNATYSLSTDVLRYSANA
-853 SLLVKH
+853 
-859 GQSQAGIK
+859 QAGITQ
-867 ELWQVRATD
+867 LQQLRVSD
-876 NEAWAQTVTQ
+876 NEAWAQDIKRV
-886 LYSSINDAENTF
+886 YASIDENAA
-898 NSEIK
+898 
-903 EVKTTI
+903 EVKRAQNSI
-909 SDLDKAF
+909 VDLNKAF
-916 GQTSTEIRTELKTA
+916 AEDRT
-930 NDTTNK
+930 
-936 RIDSTNQDLANTNQK
+936 R
-951 LGNTD
+951 
-956 KEMGRIAADVVTNK
+956 
-970 EAISKTNEAMAK
+970 
-982 SEEQVQAQFGEQQ
+982 VQARFDEQE
-995 GMINQKMQAEFSQ
+995 GMIEEKMQATFEQS
-1008 TGDGVV
+1008 GDGVV

-1021 IIHDKVKYNAAGQV
+1021 IKHNGVNYNAAGQV

-1046 SFFGYNANNFAW
+1046 SFIGYNANNFAW
-1058 YNPANGKM
+1058 YNPVNGKM
-1066 ELFMYAKN
+1066 ELFMAAKN

-1094 GNVIQSNNYVMGKSG
+1094 GNVIQSNNYVAGKSG

-1114 NGFAEFQNIKARGE
+1114 NGFAELQNIKARGE
-1128 IEATSGRLKNVVIEK
+1128 IEATSGRLKNVVIEE
-1143 SCEILGTLN
+1143 SCDILGKLK

-1165 DVYRSLSFPH
+1165 DVYHNLSFSH
-1175 SEIVELFKVKRRTQK
+1175 NNIVELFKVKRRTQK

-1206 NNGVR
+1206 NNGVKP
-1211 VENRA
+1211 ENRS

-1222 PGYGYNGGEA
+1222 PFYRNGAGVA
-1232 DIYIDRI
+1232 DIYIDGV
-1239 IQPKPNTYNMEGLA
+1239 IQPRPSIYNMEDTA
-1253 SPDFYAVNEFVLEL
+1253 TSDFYAVNEFVLEL
-1267 GPGEGVA
+1267 SPGEGVA

-1280 PRLDNQTTRFIM
+1280 PQGGSETTRFIM

-1303 DVIF
+1303 DVIFN

>member
-124 TQALVE
+124 TQSLVE

-150 NGTWITEKNVT
+150 NGVWITEKNVT
-161 INGKRS
+161 IKGKRS

-172 MAVVLDDLPPV
+172 MAVILDDLPPV

-252 VPSNYDPDERIYS
+252 VPSNYDPDKRIYS
-265 GIWDGTFKPSFTNNP
+265 GIWDGTFKPAFTNNP
-280 AWILWDLLTHPR
+280 AWVLWDLLTHPR

-320 DDGFGGKEPRMV
+320 DDGFGGKEPRIT

-347 GDMCAMMRIMPVWN
+347 ADMCAMMRIMPVWN

-399 HTAVEVRFIDPDNG
+399 HTAVEVRFIDPNNG

-440 GCTSRGQAHR
+440 GCTSRGQAYR

-462 TQTVEFT
+462 TQTVEFNI
-469 VGSEGLRH
+469 GSEGLRH

-488 YYADNQIGG
+488 NYADNQIGG

-508 LTLDRNIDTPQS
+508 LTLDRNIDTPKS

-538 VLSYPA
+538 VVSYPA
-544 SNQIKLDTLPLGLR
+544 SNQIKLDTLPLGLQ

-595 TPEKEAIV
+595 TPEKEAVV

-624 ENLSVDIELDA
+624 ENLSVDIESDT

-668 ASTTDTMYRFG
+668 ASTTDTIYRFG

-688 SVVPQND
+688 SVLPQND

-750 QITDISEVESRA
+750 QITDIRDVENRA
-762 EYLGVSSMWVI
+762 EYLGISSMWVI

-794 GKSAFVEAKGEPNSN
+794 GKSVFVEAKGEPDSN

-818 GQFMTADAGK
+818 GQFMTTEAGK
-828 QLSERLDWNA
+828 QLDEKLNWNTESIA
-838 ETAIILSNADSQLSR
+838 ELTNATYSLSTDVLRYSANA
-853 SLLVKH
+853 
-859 GQSQAGIK
+859 QAGITQ
-867 ELWQVRATD
+867 LQQLRVSD
-876 NEAWAQTVTQ
+876 NEAWAQDIKRV
-886 LYSSINDAENTF
+886 YASIEDNDKALRA
-898 NSEIK
+898 EIK
-903 EVKTTI
+903 ETQTSI
-909 SDLDKAF
+909 TELNKAF
-916 GQTSTEIRTELKTA
+916 GQTTTEIRTELKTT
-930 NDTTNK
+930 NDATNK
-936 RIDSTNQDLANTNQK
+936 RIDDTNQK

-956 KEMGRIAADVVTNK
+956 KEVGRIRADVATNK
-970 EAISKTNEAMAK
+970 EAISETNKAMAK
-982 SEEQVQAQFGEQQ
+982 SEEQVQAQF
-995 GMINQKMQAEFSQ
+995 
-1008 TGDGVV
+1008 
-1014 THSINIT
+1014 
-1021 IIHDKVKYNAAGQV
+1021 
-1035 ISAQVKNGKLE
+1035 
-1046 SFFGYNANNFAW
+1046 
-1058 YNPANGKM
+1058 
-1066 ELFMYAKN
+1066 
-1074 GQLFIRD
+1074 
-1081 LFIEDGSITNAKI
+1081 
-1094 GNVIQSNNYVMGKSG
+1094 
-1109 WIINK
+1109 
-1114 NGFAEFQNIKARGE
+1114 
-1128 IEATSGRLKNVVIEK
+1128 
-1143 SCEILGTLN
+1143 
-1152 VENLEGNI
+1152 
-1160 VTVTQ
+1160 
-1165 DVYRSLSFPH
+1165 
-1175 SEIVELFKVKRRTQK
+1175 
-1190 CFIWV
+1190 
-1195 QGALNPYERIP
+1195 
-1206 NNGVR
+1206 
-1211 VENRA
+1211 
-1216 AFAYRA
+1216 
-1222 PGYGYNGGEA
+1222 
-1232 DIYIDRI
+1232 
-1239 IQPKPNTYNMEGLA
+1239 
-1253 SPDFYAVNEFVLEL
+1253 
-1267 GPGEGVA
+1267 
-1274 SIGIKI
+1274 
-1280 PRLDNQTTRFIM
+1280 
-1292 RARIIVFPDNQ
+1292 
-1303 DVIF
+1303 

>member
-124 TQALVE
+124 TQSLVE

-150 NGTWITEKNVT
+150 NGVWITEKNVT
-161 INGKRS
+161 IKGKRS

-172 MAVVLDDLPPV
+172 MAVILDDLPPV

-252 VPSNYDPDERIYS
+252 VPSNYDPDKRIYS
-265 GIWDGTFKPSFTNNP
+265 GIWDGTFKPAFTNNP
-280 AWILWDLLTHPR
+280 AWVLWDLLTHPR

-320 DDGFGGKEPRMV
+320 DDGFGGKEPRIT

-347 GDMCAMMRIMPVWN
+347 ADMCAMMRIMPVWN

-399 HTAVEVRFIDPDNG
+399 HTAVEVRFIDPNNG

-462 TQTVEFT
+462 TQTVEFNI
-469 VGSEGLRH
+469 GSEGLRH

-488 YYADNQIGG
+488 NYADNQIGG

-508 LTLDRNIDTPQS
+508 LTLDRNIDTPKS

-538 VLSYPA
+538 VVSYPA
-544 SNQIKLDTLPLGLR
+544 SNQIKLDTLPLGLQ

-595 TPEKEAIV
+595 TPEKEAVV

-624 ENLSVDIELDA
+624 ENLSVDIESDT

-668 ASTTDTMYRFG
+668 ASTTDTIYRFG

-688 SVVPQND
+688 SVLPQND

-750 QITDISEVESRA
+750 QITDIRDVENRA
-762 EYLGVSSMWVI
+762 EYLGISSMWVI

-794 GKSAFVEAKGEPNSN
+794 GKSVFVEAKGEPDSN

-818 GQFMTADAGK
+818 GQFMTTEAGK
-828 QLSERLDWNA
+828 QLDEKLNWNTESIA
-838 ETAIILSNADSQLSR
+838 ELTNATYSLSTDVLRYSANA
-853 SLLVKH
+853 
-859 GQSQAGIK
+859 QAGITQ
-867 ELWQVRATD
+867 LQQLRVSD
-876 NEAWAQTVTQ
+876 NEAWAQDIKRV
-886 LYSSINDAENTF
+886 YASIEDNDKALRA
-898 NSEIK
+898 EIK
-903 EVKTTI
+903 ETQTSI
-909 SDLDKAF
+909 TELNKAF
-916 GQTSTEIRTELKTA
+916 GQTTTEIRTELKTT
-930 NDTTNK
+930 NDATNK
-936 RIDSTNQDLANTNQK
+936 RIDDTNQK

-956 KEMGRIAADVVTNK
+956 KEVGRIRADVATNK
-970 EAISKTNEAMAK
+970 EAISETNKAMAK
-982 SEEQVQAQFGEQQ
+982 SEERIQVQLGEQQ
-995 GMINQKMQAEFSQ
+995 GMIEERMQATFKQ

-1021 IIHDKVKYNAAGQV
+1021 IVHNNVKYNAAGQV

-1046 SFFGYNANNFAW
+1046 SFIGYNANNFAW
-1058 YNPANGKM
+1058 YNPVNGKM
-1066 ELFMYAKN
+1066 ELFMAVKN

-1094 GNVIQSNNYVMGKSG
+1094 GNVIQSNNYLNGRPS

-1128 IEATSGRLKNVVIEK
+1128 IEATSGRLKNVVIEE
-1143 SCEILGTLN
+1143 SCDILGKLK

-1165 DVYRSLSFPH
+1165 DVYHNLSFSH
-1175 SEIVELFKVKRRTQK
+1175 SNIVELFKVKRRTQK

-1206 NNGVR
+1206 NNGVKP
-1211 VENRA
+1211 ENRS

-1222 PGYGYNGGEA
+1222 PFYRNGAGAA
-1232 DIYIDRI
+1232 DIYIDGV
-1239 IQPKPNTYNMEGLA
+1239 IQPRPSIYNMEDTA
-1253 SPDFYAVNEFVLEL
+1253 TSDFYAVNEFVLEL
-1267 GPGEGVA
+1267 SPGEGVA

-1280 PRLDNQTTRFIM
+1280 PQGGSETTRFIM

-1303 DVIF
+1303 DVIFN